1 MKTTFNRKMLCN
13 LLCDK
18 PDGESV
24 AYLPDI
30 HWLGITFGAILND
43 DVAFS

>member
-1 MKTTFNRKMLCN
+1 MKTTFNRKILCN
-13 LLCDK
+13 LFSK

-30 HWLGITFGAILND
+30 HWLGIIFGAILND